1 MSDAW
6 IAATARRCERL
17 SSAHLN
23 RTSIQGSIADVAAL
37 HADCAHL
44 SREHAPPLPD
54 ERVLIV
60 DLPRVLRDI
69 IRRCLDAERGIA
81 LVGETVGD
89 VDLPELVHATRA
101 DVVVM
106 GLEEARLPEM
116 GERLLAEHPGVRL
129 LGVAADGRESVLYEL
144 RRHRRSLG
152 EMSPRALV
160 TAVRG
165 GDDDDD
171 AMANAR

>member
-1 MSDAW
+1 MH
-6 IAATARRCERL
+6 TAR
-17 SSAHLN
+17 HLPE
-23 RTSIQGSIADVAAL
+23 GAW
-37 HADCAHL
+37 
-44 SREHAPPLPD
+44 PPLPD

-69 IRRCLDAERGIA
+69 IRRCFDAERGIE

-106 GLEEARLPEM
+106 GLEEARLPAM

-144 RRHRRSLG
+144 RQHRRSLG
-152 EMSPRALV
+152 EVSPSALV

-165 GDDDDD
+165 GDEADG
-171 AMANAR
+171 MELNA